1 MGHESTHSSET
12 LEPAARAAAHEISS
26 PSETTELSVGGMSC
40 SNCVRHVTEAIQSVP
55 GVGAAAVDLEHG
67 SASVTWLPNAQPD
80 IEALL
85 QAIQRSGYQPAL
97 SASPPT
103 TAGERSWTP
112 LRGWKFN
119 VVFGSLATAL
129 LMIGEWVFGLA

>member
-12 LEPAARAAAHEISS
+12 LERAAHEISS

-40 SNCVRHVTEAIQSVP
+40 GNCVRHVTEAIQSVP

-67 SASVTWLPNAQPD
+67 SASVTWLPKAQPN

-85 QAIQRSGYQPAL
+85 QAIQRSGYHPAL
-97 SASPPT
+97 SASPST
-103 TAGERSWTP
+103 GAGE
-112 LRGWKFN
+112 
-119 VVFGSLATAL
+119 
-129 LMIGEWVFGLA
+129 E